1 MKRSADTRR
10 ILDCSAHLLDGKN
23 VDCKYAVP
31 PESPTLY
38 SPPKHRSRR
47 IFVGGLPYEITE
59 DDFFEHFSKFGKV
72 EESSIMIEKLT
83 GKSRGFGF
91 ITYEEYDSVE
101 QVLDN
106 YDFNYIHGKCP
117 HHW

>member
-1 MKRSADTRR
+1 MKRQADTRR
-10 ILDCSAHLLDGKN
+10 ILDFSNHNLDGKN

-59 DDFFEHFSKFGKV
+59 DDFFEHFSKFGATDRTASLGQLLAKRAV
-72 EESSIMIEKLT
+72 
-83 GKSRGFGF
+83 
-91 ITYEEYDSVE
+91 
-101 QVLDN
+101 
-106 YDFNYIHGKCP
+106 
-117 HHW
+117 